1 MSGIGPTCPKSLTVS
16 SSLSSSSL
24 LLFLFVLQPLLYHK
38 NNDITFNDSSSSSS
52 ASSASASASASF
64 SFFFDDISF
73 VIVDV
78 Q

>member
-1 MSGIGPTCPKSLTVS
+1 
-16 SSLSSSSL
+16 
-24 LLFLFVLQPLLYHK
+24 LFVLQPLLYHK
-38 NNDITFNDSSSSSS
+38 NNDIAFNDSSSSSS
-52 ASSASASASASF
+52 SSAWSASASASASASF